1 MPQLFHGALDFLLL
15 DLPCLIAL
23 RISADYISNAFFSAE
38 SAPQDHPL
46 RILDLECSPTADADI
61 GIDASAIYDA
71 VDRGQLPDL
80 RSVRV
85 SMRLA
90 WAATEATRLD
100 ASDLLEIIEEKDAE
114 KPLNVLTGVWWNMLD

>member
-1 MPQLFHGALDFLLL
+1 MPQLSHGALDSLLL
-15 DLPCLIAL
+15 DLPCLVAL
-23 RISADYISNAFFSAE
+23 RISADYISNSFFSAE
-38 SAPQDHPL
+38 SIPQDHPL
-46 RILDLECSPTADADI
+46 RILDLECSPTADADVA
-61 GIDASAIYDA
+61 IDASAIYDA

-90 WAATEATRLD
+90 WSATEATRLD
-100 ASDLLEIIEEKDAE
+100 ASDLLEIIEEKEAE